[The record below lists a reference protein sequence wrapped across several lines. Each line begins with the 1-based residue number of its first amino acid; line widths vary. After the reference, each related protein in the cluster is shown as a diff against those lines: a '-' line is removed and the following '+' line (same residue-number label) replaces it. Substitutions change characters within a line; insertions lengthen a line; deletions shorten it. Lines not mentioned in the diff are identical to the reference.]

1 MDEATEPFLNKKFNN
16 FKTERKNRGK
26 LSESIKVKSIFDF
39 KNYLKKD
46 PKTKKIESK
55 FIFKVYLHILLEL
68 IICLAM
74 ITLSFKIESFHNFI
88 ISKKIVFYIMSII
101 AFITFINPFFFDN
114 ILKKWPYNYI
124 YLFIFVVGSS
134 YVVCFIVAS
143 FDPNLIKIGGILL
156 IFELIGL
163 LIYSFINKSDEI
175 DIYYGSSY
183 MLLCLLFLGSIVYFF
198 DKINMYKLFLII
210 ISIWIFGIFLIYDM
224 NLIFEEKRRAFE
236 ENDYVL
242 ATMFIYIDIIQTIF
256 ELIGKFYSSLEQE
269 RRPNSK
275 NNVKK
280 NMIYIG
286 DEQYVKS
293 YTERNKEEK
302 KEPDDD
308 IQLPIKPKRKTSDGN
323 VKKVIKDII
332 QESDSEVVKENS
344 NHEDI

>member
-1 MDEATEPFLNKKFNN
+1 MDETIEPFLNKKFNT

-39 KNYLKKD
+39 NNYLKKV

-55 FIFKVYLHILLEL
+55 FIFKVYLHIFFEL
-68 IICLAM
+68 IICLTM
-74 ITLSFKIESFHNFI
+74 IIFSFKIESFHYFI

-101 AFITFINPFFFDN
+101 AFITFINPFFFDY
-114 ILKKWPYNYI
+114 ILKKWPYNYL
-124 YLFIFVVGSS
+124 YLFIFVFSASYIVCTIVSS
-134 YVVCFIVAS
+134 FN
-143 FDPNLIKIGGILL
+143 PNLIKISGILL

-163 LIYSFINKSDEI
+163 LIYSYINKSEEI

-198 DKINMYKLFLII
+198 DKINIYKLFLII
-210 ISIWIFGIFLIYDM
+210 FFIWIFGIFLIYDM

-256 ELIGKFYSSLEQE
+256 ELIGKFYSALEEE
-269 RRPNSK
+269 RRSNSK
-275 NNVKK
+275 NNVQKPR
-280 NMIYIG
+280 IFIG
-286 DEQYVKS
+286 EEQYVES

-302 KEPDDD
+302 KEPDEDV
-308 IQLPIKPKRKTSDGN
+308 QLLIEPKRKTSDGN
-323 VKKVIKDII
+323 VKTIIKESI
-332 QESDSEVVKENS
+332 QVSDNEIGKEN
-344 NHEDI
+344 

>member
-1 MDEATEPFLNKKFNN
+1 MDETIEPFLNKKFNT

-39 KNYLKKD
+39 NNYLKKD

-55 FIFKVYLHILLEL
+55 FIFKVYLHIFFEL
-68 IICLAM
+68 IICLTM
-74 ITLSFKIESFHNFI
+74 IIFSFKIESFHYFI

-101 AFITFINPFFFDN
+101 AFITFINPFFFDY
-114 ILKKWPYNYI
+114 ILKKWPYNYL
-124 YLFIFVVGSS
+124 YLFIFVFSASYIVCTIVSS
-134 YVVCFIVAS
+134 FN
-143 FDPNLIKIGGILL
+143 PNLIKISGILL

-163 LIYSFINKSDEI
+163 LVYSYINKSEEI

-198 DKINMYKLFLII
+198 DKINIYKLFLII
-210 ISIWIFGIFLIYDM
+210 FFIWIFGIFLIYDM

-256 ELIGKFYSSLEQE
+256 ELIGKFYSALEEE
-269 RRPNSK
+269 RRSNSK
-275 NNVKK
+275 NNVQKPR
-280 NMIYIG
+280 IFIG
-286 DEQYVKS
+286 EEQYVES

-302 KEPDDD
+302 KEPDEDV
-308 IQLPIKPKRKTSDGN
+308 QLLIEPKRKTSDGN
-323 VKKVIKDII
+323 VKKIIKESI
-332 QESDSEVVKENS
+332 QGSDNEIGKEN
-344 NHEDI
+344 

>member
-1 MDEATEPFLNKKFNN
+1 MDETIEPFLNKKFNT

-39 KNYLKKD
+39 NNYLKKD

-55 FIFKVYLHILLEL
+55 FIFKVYLHIFFEL

-74 ITLSFKIESFHNFI
+74 IIFSFKNESFHYFI
-88 ISKKIVFYIMSII
+88 VSKKIVFYIMSFI

-124 YLFIFVVGSS
+124 YLFIFVISASYIICVIISS
-134 YVVCFIVAS
+134 FNQ
-143 FDPNLIKIGGILL
+143 NLIKISGILL

-163 LIYSFINKSDEI
+163 LVYSYINKSDEI

-198 DKINMYKLFLII
+198 DKINIYKLFLII
-210 ISIWIFGIFLIYDM
+210 LFIWIFGIFLIYDM

-256 ELIGKFYSSLEQE
+256 ELIGKFYSSLEEE

-275 NNVKK
+275 NNVQKTR
-280 NMIYIG
+280 IFIG
-286 DEQYVKS
+286 EEQYVES

-302 KEPDDD
+302 KEPDEDV
-308 IQLPIKPKRKTSDGN
+308 QLLIKPKRRTSEGN
-323 VKKVIKDII
+323 VKKIIKESI
-332 QESDSEVVKENS
+332 QESDSEIIKEN
-344 NHEDI
+344 

>member
-1 MDEATEPFLNKKFNN
+1 MDETIEPFLNKKFHT

-39 KNYLKKD
+39 NNYLKKD

-55 FIFKVYLHILLEL
+55 FIFKVYLHIFFEL
-68 IICLAM
+68 IICLTM
-74 ITLSFKIESFHNFI
+74 IIFSFKIESFHYFI

-101 AFITFINPFFFDN
+101 ALTTFINPFFFDYL
-114 ILKKWPYNYI
+114 LKKWPYNYL
-124 YLFIFVVGSS
+124 YLFIFVISVSYIICTIVSS
-134 YVVCFIVAS
+134 FN
-143 FDPNLIKIGGILL
+143 PNLIKISGILL
-156 IFELIGL
+156 IFESIGL
-163 LIYSFINKSDEI
+163 LVYSYINKSDEI

-198 DKINMYKLFLII
+198 DKINIYKLFLII
-210 ISIWIFGIFLIYDM
+210 VFIWIFGIFLIYDM

-256 ELIGKFYSSLEQE
+256 ELIGKFYSALEEE

-275 NNVKK
+275 NNVQKK
-280 NMIYIG
+280 MIFIG
-286 DEQYVKS
+286 EEQYIES

-302 KEPDDD
+302 KEPDEDV
-308 IQLPIKPKRKTSDGN
+308 QLLIKPKRKTSDGN
-323 VKKVIKDII
+323 VKKIIKESI
-332 QESDSEVVKENS
+332 QESDSEIRKEN
-344 NHEDI
+344 

>member
-1 MDEATEPFLNKKFNN
+1 MDETIEPFLNKRFNT

-39 KNYLKKD
+39 NNYLKKD

-55 FIFKVYLHILLEL
+55 FIFKVYLHIFFEL
-68 IICLAM
+68 IICLIM
-74 ITLSFKIESFHNFI
+74 ITFSFKIESFHYFI
-88 ISKKIVFYIMSII
+88 ISNKIVFYIMSII

-124 YLFIFVVGSS
+124 YLFIFVISASYIICAIISS
-134 YVVCFIVAS
+134 FNQ
-143 FDPNLIKIGGILL
+143 NLIKISGILL

-163 LIYSFINKSDEI
+163 LVYSYINKSEEI

-198 DKINMYKLFLII
+198 DKINIYKLFLII
-210 ISIWIFGIFLIYDM
+210 LFIWFFGIFLIYDM
-224 NLIFEEKRRAFE
+224 NLIFEEKRRSFE
-236 ENDYVL
+236 ENDYAL

-256 ELIGKFYSSLEQE
+256 ELIGKFYSSLEEE

-275 NNVKK
+275 NNVQKTR
-280 NMIYIG
+280 IFIG
-286 DEQYVKS
+286 EEQYVES
-293 YTERNKEEK
+293 YTERNKEER

-308 IQLPIKPKRKTSDGN
+308 VQLLIKPKRKTSEGN
-323 VKKVIKDII
+323 AKKIIKEII
-332 QESDSEVVKENS
+332 QESDKEN
-344 NHEDI
+344 

>member
-1 MDEATEPFLNKKFNN
+1 MDETIEPFLNKRFNT

-39 KNYLKKD
+39 NNYLKKD

-55 FIFKVYLHILLEL
+55 FIFKVYLHIFFEL
-68 IICLAM
+68 IICLIM
-74 ITLSFKIESFHNFI
+74 ITFSFKIESFHYFI
-88 ISKKIVFYIMSII
+88 ISNKIVFYIMSII

-124 YLFIFVVGSS
+124 YLFIFVISASYIICAIVSS
-134 YVVCFIVAS
+134 FNQ
-143 FDPNLIKIGGILL
+143 NLIKISGILL

-163 LIYSFINKSDEI
+163 LVYSYINKSDEI

-198 DKINMYKLFLII
+198 DKINIYKLFLII
-210 ISIWIFGIFLIYDM
+210 LFIWIFGIFLIYDM
-224 NLIFEEKRRAFE
+224 NLIFEEKRRSFE
-236 ENDYVL
+236 ENDYAL

-256 ELIGKFYSSLEQE
+256 ELIGKFYSSLEEE

-275 NNVKK
+275 NNVQKTR
-280 NMIYIG
+280 IFIG
-286 DEQYVKS
+286 EEQYVES

-302 KEPDDD
+302 KEPDEDV
-308 IQLPIKPKRKTSDGN
+308 QLLIKPKRRTSEGN
-323 VKKVIKDII
+323 VKKIIKESI
-332 QESDSEVVKENS
+332 QESDSEIIKEN
-344 NHEDI
+344 

>member
-1 MDEATEPFLNKKFNN
+1 MDETIEPFLNKRFNT

-39 KNYLKKD
+39 NNYLKKD

-55 FIFKVYLHILLEL
+55 FIFKVYLHIFFEL

-74 ITLSFKIESFHNFI
+74 IIFSFKNESFHYFI
-88 ISKKIVFYIMSII
+88 VSKKIVFYIMSFI

-124 YLFIFVVGSS
+124 YLFIFVISASYIICAIISS
-134 YVVCFIVAS
+134 FNQ
-143 FDPNLIKIGGILL
+143 NLIKISGILL

-163 LIYSFINKSDEI
+163 LVYSYINKSEEI

-198 DKINMYKLFLII
+198 DKINIYKLFLII
-210 ISIWIFGIFLIYDM
+210 LFIWIFGIFLIYDM

-236 ENDYVL
+236 ENDYAL

-256 ELIGKFYSSLEQE
+256 ELIGKFYSSLEEE
-269 RRPNSK
+269 RRSNS
-275 NNVKK
+275 NNKIQK
-280 NMIYIG
+280 PRIFIG
-286 DEQYVKS
+286 EEQYVKS

-302 KEPDDD
+302 KVPDED
-308 IQLPIKPKRKTSDGN
+308 IQLLIEPKRKTSDGN
-323 VKKVIKDII
+323 VKKIIKESI
-332 QESDSEVVKENS
+332 QESDSEIRKEN
-344 NHEDI
+344 

>member
-1 MDEATEPFLNKKFNN
+1 MDETIEPFLNKKFHTL
-16 FKTERKNRGK
+16 KKKKKNRGK

-39 KNYLKKD
+39 NNYLKKD

-55 FIFKVYLHILLEL
+55 FIFKVYLHIFFEL
-68 IICLAM
+68 IICLTM
-74 ITLSFKIESFHNFI
+74 IIFSFKIESFHYFI

-101 AFITFINPFFFDN
+101 ALITFINPFFFDYL
-114 ILKKWPYNYI
+114 LKKWPYNYL
-124 YLFIFVVGSS
+124 YLFIFVISVSYIICTIVSS
-134 YVVCFIVAS
+134 FN
-143 FDPNLIKIGGILL
+143 PNLIKISGILL
-156 IFELIGL
+156 IFESIGL
-163 LIYSFINKSDEI
+163 LVYSYINKSDEI

-198 DKINMYKLFLII
+198 DKINIYKLFLII
-210 ISIWIFGIFLIYDM
+210 VFIWIFGIFLIYDM

-256 ELIGKFYSSLEQE
+256 ELIGKFYSALEEE

-280 NMIYIG
+280 KMIFIG
-286 DEQYVKS
+286 EEQYIES

-302 KEPDDD
+302 KEPDEDV
-308 IQLPIKPKRKTSDGN
+308 QLLIKPKRKTSDGN
-323 VKKVIKDII
+323 VKKIIKESI
-332 QESDSEVVKENS
+332 QESDSEIRKEN
-344 NHEDI
+344 

>member
-1 MDEATEPFLNKKFNN
+1 MDETIEPFLNKKFNT

-39 KNYLKKD
+39 NNYLKKD

-55 FIFKVYLHILLEL
+55 FIFKVYLHIFFEL
-68 IICLAM
+68 IICLIM
-74 ITLSFKIESFHNFI
+74 ITFSFKIESFHYFI
-88 ISKKIVFYIMSII
+88 ISNKIVFYIMSII

-124 YLFIFVVGSS
+124 YLFIFVISASYIICAIVSS
-134 YVVCFIVAS
+134 FNQ
-143 FDPNLIKIGGILL
+143 NLIKISGILL

-163 LIYSFINKSDEI
+163 VVYSYINKSDEI

-198 DKINMYKLFLII
+198 DKINIYKLFLII
-210 ISIWIFGIFLIYDM
+210 LFIWIFGIFLIYDM

-236 ENDYVL
+236 ENDYAL

-256 ELIGKFYSSLEQE
+256 ELIGKFYSSLEEE

-275 NNVKK
+275 NNVQKTR
-280 NMIYIG
+280 IFIG
-286 DEQYVKS
+286 EEQYVES

-302 KEPDDD
+302 KEPDEDV
-308 IQLPIKPKRKTSDGN
+308 QLLIKPKRRTSEGN
-323 VKKVIKDII
+323 VKKIIKESI
-332 QESDSEVVKENS
+332 QESDSEIIKE
-344 NHEDI
+344 D

>member
-1 MDEATEPFLNKKFNN
+1 MDVTIEPFLNKKFNT

-39 KNYLKKD
+39 NNYLKKD

-55 FIFKVYLHILLEL
+55 FIFKVYLHIFFEL
-68 IICLAM
+68 IICLTM
-74 ITLSFKIESFHNFI
+74 IIFSFKIESFHYFI

-101 AFITFINPFFFDN
+101 AFITFINPFFFDY
-114 ILKKWPYNYI
+114 ILKKWPYNYL
-124 YLFIFVVGSS
+124 YLFIFVFSASYIVCTIVSS
-134 YVVCFIVAS
+134 FN
-143 FDPNLIKIGGILL
+143 PNLIKISGILL

-163 LIYSFINKSDEI
+163 LIYSYINKSEEI

-198 DKINMYKLFLII
+198 DKINIYKLFLII
-210 ISIWIFGIFLIYDM
+210 FFIWIFGIFLIYDM

-256 ELIGKFYSSLEQE
+256 ELIGKFYSALEEE
-269 RRPNSK
+269 RRSNSK
-275 NNVKK
+275 NNVQKPR
-280 NMIYIG
+280 IFIG
-286 DEQYVKS
+286 EEQYVES

-302 KEPDDD
+302 KEPDEDV
-308 IQLPIKPKRKTSDGN
+308 QLLIEPKRKTSDGN
-323 VKKVIKDII
+323 VKKI
-332 QESDSEVVKENS
+332 VKESIQGSDNEIGKE
-344 NHEDI
+344 N